1 MINASFHPLIRPPVS
16 STTFLSS
23 SFFRKSVDGEITV
36 TAGQGTGVLMYSN
49 DNGSSYQPGSAFS
62 NLAAG
67 TYDLIVKDANGCL
80 SAMTSVTITAP
91 SQPVITSAV
100 KTTTNGAELSCYN
113 SVDGEITVTAGQGT
127 GVLMYSN
134 DNGSSYQPGSAF
146 SNLAAG
152 TYDLIVKDANGCL
165 SAMTSVTINLPSQP
179 VITSAVKT
187 TTNGAE
193 LSCYNSVDGEITVTA
208 G

>member
-49 DNGSSYQPGSAFS
+49 DNGSSYQPGSVFS

-91 SQPVITSAV
+91 PAVSITAAPSGSIYCFGN
-100 KTTTNGAELSCYN
+100 TTS
-113 SVDGEITVTAGQGT
+113 ITVTGAG
-127 GVLMYSN
+127 
-134 DNGSSYQPGSAF
+134 GSSSSYM
-146 SNLAAG
+146 
-152 TYDLIVKDANGCL
+152 Y
-165 SAMTSVTINLPSQP
+165 
-179 VITSAVKT
+179 
-187 TTNGAE
+187 
-193 LSCYNSVDGEITVTA
+193 
-208 G
+208 